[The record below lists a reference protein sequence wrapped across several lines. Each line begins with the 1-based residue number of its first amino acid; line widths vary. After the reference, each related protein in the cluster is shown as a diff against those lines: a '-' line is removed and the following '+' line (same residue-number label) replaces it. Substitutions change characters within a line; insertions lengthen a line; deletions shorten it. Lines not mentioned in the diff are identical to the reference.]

1 LFRTLTV
8 KNFFWNCKVPRWH
21 EHFVIQQSE
30 INRNDILEYKEKKI
44 NRRVPLVLTYYPSL
58 EKISCIVR
66 HHWKGIEKSE
76 TLAKLFPEPPVV
88 LFRRPKSIK
97 DALVRAAVSRRSA
110 SVNHVVTSV
119 TSAVSNCNTHKCA
132 IARRHERSIQFFAM
146 SSCSATYVPMYFR
159 WSREAWL
166 KIGCDIVEKI
176 RSGQSIIR
184 SETYET
190 MYLIKSR

>member
-1 LFRTLTV
+1 M
-8 KNFFWNCKVPRWH
+8 
-21 EHFVIQQSE
+21 
-30 INRNDILEYKEKKI
+30 
-44 NRRVPLVLTYYPSL
+44 
-58 EKISCIVR
+58 
-66 HHWKGIEKSE
+66 
-76 TLAKLFPEPPVV
+76 LAKLFPEPPVV
-88 LFRRPKSIK
+88 AFRRPKSIK
-97 DALVRAAVSRRSA
+97 DTLVRAAVARRSA

-119 TSAVSNCNTHKCA
+119 ASAVSNCNTHKCS
-132 IARRHERSIQFFAM
+132 IARRHERSIQSFAM

-190 MYLIKSR
+190 MYLIKSRESILTFSQLLIMKLPLQ